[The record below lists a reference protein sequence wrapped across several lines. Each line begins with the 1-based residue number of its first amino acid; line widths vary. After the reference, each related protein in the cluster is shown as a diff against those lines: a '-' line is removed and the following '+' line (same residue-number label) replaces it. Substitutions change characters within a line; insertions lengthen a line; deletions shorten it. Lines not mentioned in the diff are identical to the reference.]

1 VAATTTALL
10 LAATALHAG
19 FQLTVTLVVYP
30 ALVRVPPERWAEAHA
45 RHSRG
50 IAPLV
55 ALVYGAALVACVA
68 ATLNRP
74 TAGVWVW
81 VADLGTLTAFAL
93 TATLAAPTHARLGSG
108 PEPVLLRRLLVADR
122 GRCAAAV
129 LAVAGALAAALT

>member
-1 VAATTTALL
+1 MATTTALL

-55 ALVYGAALVACVA
+55 TLVYGAALVACVA
-68 ATLNRP
+68 ATLSRP
-74 TAGVWVW
+74 TAGVW
-81 VADLGTLTAFAL
+81 VADLGTLAAFVL